1 MRYLFFLFMTTL
13 LTSVLIILG
22 LNFSFLSS
30 FMERDMLLFYADQG
44 GKILGAEASFFNIRT
59 QTLPKNDDAPLPP
72 QGPIK
77 KSDTSELDLNCA
89 SAVVLDLE
97 TGKILFDKDAEKE
110 SSIASITK
118 LMTALVFLDHNPG
131 WETIYEMRA
140 EDKREGGKIHLFMG
154 EKVRVKDLFYTS
166 LVASDNVAAI
176 GLINSTGLSLEE
188 FIMKMNEKA
197 AEIGLAKTSF
207 KDPLGLNDNNVSNA
221 LEIAKLANKA
231 LLRDEIRNAA
241 MTKMY
246 EFKTQQGRAKVI
258 YNTDDLLSVF
268 PENGIEIK
276 GGKTGYTE
284 AAGYCFVGKFGN
296 DGNEIISVVLNGE
309 SKNARFDQTH
319 TLVKWVYD
327 SYVWN

>member
-1 MRYLFFLFMTTL
+1 MTTIL
-13 LTSVLIILG
+13 LNILIILG

-30 FMERDMLLFYADQG
+30 FIERDMLLFYADQG

-77 KSDTSELDLNCA
+77 KSDISELDLNCA

-131 WETIYEMRA
+131 WDVIYEMRA
-140 EDKREGGKIHLFMG
+140 DDKREGGKIHLFTG
-154 EKVRVKDLFYTS
+154 DKVKVKDLFYTS
-166 LVASDNVAAI
+166 LVASDNVATI
-176 GLINSTGLSLEE
+176 GLIHSTGLSLEE
-188 FIMKMNEKA
+188 FMVKMNEKA
-197 AEIGLAKTSF
+197 TEIGLVKTSF
-207 KDPLGLNDNNVSNA
+207 KDPLGLNDSNVSNA

-231 LLRDEIRNAA
+231 LLREEIKNAA

-296 DGNEIISVVLNGE
+296 KGNEIISVVLNGE

-327 SYVWN
+327 SYSWQ

>member
-30 FMERDMLLFYADQG
+30 FIERDMLLFYADQG

>member
-1 MRYLFFLFMTTL
+1 
-13 LTSVLIILG
+13 
-22 LNFSFLSS
+22 
-30 FMERDMLLFYADQG
+30 MLLFYADQG